1 MADATKEFFERL
13 AAGGPHP
20 EVEKAKGTLRF
31 DLTDTGK
38 RATRWLVELDRGNVA
53 VSHRNAKADCVVRA
67 QKSFFDRM
75 ATGEQNGMAALLR
88 GEVMVEG
95 DAGLLLPFQ
104 RLFPAPPRSRS

>member
-20 EVEKAKGTLRF
+20 ELDKAKGTLRF

-38 RATRWLVELDRGNVA
+38 RASRWLVELDRGHLA
-53 VSHRNAKADCVVRA
+53 VSRRNAKADCVVRA
-67 QKSFFDRM
+67 EKRVFDRM
-75 ATGEQNGMAALLR
+75 ATGKQNGMAAVLR
-88 GEVMVEG
+88 GELTVEG

-104 RLFPAPPRSRS
+104 RLFPAPPRRDS